1 MSAITDYL
9 TNMNNRLSFYDYAQV
24 IADQSIRYQ
33 QPFSIIMID
42 IDFFKKVNDE
52 LGHQKGD
59 EVLIN
64 LGKILIDFTQNN
76 ESISR
81 YGGEEFILL
90 LPNSTIKTIEARL
103 EQLRITVQD
112 GDLGSGYSITAS
124 FGAATALKKSEF
136 NSLVERADK
145 ALYEAKNNGRN
156 CVKYAQ

>member
-1 MSAITDYL
+1 MSA
-9 TNMNNRLSFYDYAQV
+9 V
-24 IADQSIRYQ
+24 
-33 QPFSIIMID
+33 MID